1 MWKFQQFFKTSLISL
16 MLMLLL
22 SCWVSPTTNSAQ
34 APFPSQ
40 NIYTD
45 SAYLT
50 TLSFGNYSHWLQPW
64 RAYLETQPATTLI
77 NGTGVNLFLD
87 QGENPDLVVQ
97 MLAKYGIHNIRL
109 EMGWGEVDYER
120 ETQLKNSDRLQ
131 SILQACRQW
140 GVRPLI
146 LLNAHQGGPGP
157 MKTFDRMVTANARAG
172 DRTVKLNDTTGL
184 VVGKSGLSNLTDY
197 WAAEALIT
205 AINGNEVTLSKP
217 LPKAIA
223 ANTKVPLATLKYQ
236 PFSVP
241 NTTSYNETIAAWQNY
256 VGTIGKFTTNA
267 LGTAQANDRGFDLE
281 IWNEL
286 TFGSQFLSINNYY
299 EPDFAKYEQDSI
311 WENLVKATADYVDAH
326 PKDFQGVRLGN
337 GFSNTIPWTSAAAQP
352 ARINA
357 IGKHPYAGRKFY
369 NLNGRNDVVNTNT
382 AIDALGEVDKSG
394 FTPTYSALFP
404 EYYGTALQ
412 TETLIRDLAP
422 ITTDI
427 YGKTKHGRNAR
438 VINNKVNPVPVWIT
452 EVNIPPDEDGITDRT
467 QALMLKAKAAARYFT
482 FYLNKGAERVDL
494 FAGDRGDLKYGTVQD
509 NFLEYSK
516 KNQTY
521 PSDDRNYVSPALRV
535 TSRIFAQMQEQLD
548 PRLVQTRAIQVD
560 SISDRHNHYQ
570 FEGDGTAAHPNLLNR
585 DLLTVLPFQVN
596 AHKFVI
602 PYYVMTRD
610 IRKSLAPE
618 EYTIQLSGVRGEGA
632 VVRGYDVMGDRA
644 VPVKVNRRS
653 GNSLNLNLLATDYP
667 YLLVIQEKAD

>member
-1 MWKFQQFFKTSLISL
+1 MWNPKHFLGTSVISFVLI
-16 MLMLLL
+16 LLL
-22 SCWVSPTTNSAQ
+22 SLAIDHTDPPIQAFSPAPTT
-34 APFPSQ
+34 
-40 NIYTD
+40 YTNP
-45 SAYLT
+45 AYLAKIP
-50 TLSFGNYSHWLQPW
+50 FGSRSHWLQPW
-64 RAYLETQPATTLI
+64 RSYLETMPASTFI
-77 NGTGVNLFLD
+77 NGTGVNLFLEN
-87 QGENPDLVVQ
+87 GENPDLVLQ
-97 MLAKYGIHNIRL
+97 MLAKYGIRNIRL
-109 EMGWGEVDYER
+109 EINWGELSYEN
-120 ETQLKNSDRLQ
+120 ESQLKNPDRFQ
-131 SILQACRQW
+131 KILQACKKW
-140 GVRPLI
+140 NVRPLI
-146 LLNAHQGGPGP
+146 LLNAHQGTPHP
-157 MKTFDRMVTANARAG
+157 VQKFDRIVTATAKAG
-172 DRTVKLNDTTGL
+172 DRTVKLNDTAGL
-184 VVGKSGLSNLTDY
+184 VVGKSGLSDLTDY

-205 AINGNEVTLSKP
+205 AIKGNEITLSKP

-241 NTTSYNETIAAWQNY
+241 NTAAYNATIAAWQNY
-256 VGTIGKFTTNA
+256 VATIAEFATEA
-267 LGTAQANDRGFDLE
+267 LGTAQAGDRGFDLE

-311 WENLVKATADYVDAH
+311 WQNLVKATADYVDAH
-326 PKDFQGVRLGN
+326 PNDFQGVRLGN

-352 ARINA
+352 PRIHA

-369 NLNGRNDVVNTNT
+369 SPNGRNDEVAANT
-382 AIDALGEVDKSG
+382 AIDALGEVDESG
-394 FTPTYSALFP
+394 FTPTYTALFP

-438 VINNKVNPVPVWIT
+438 LINNKVNPVPVWIT

-467 QALMLKAKAAARYFT
+467 QALMLKAKAAVRYFT

-494 FAGDRGDLKYGTVQD
+494 FAGDRGDLKYGTVQE

-516 KNQTY
+516 NNQTY
-521 PSDDRNYVSPALRV
+521 PSDDRNFVSPALGV
-535 TSRIFAQMQEQLD
+535 TSRIVAQMQDQLD
-548 PRLVQTRAIQVD
+548 PGLVQTRAIKVD

-618 EYTIQLSGVRGEGA
+618 EYTIQISGVKGEGA
-632 VVRGYDVMGDRA
+632 VVRVYDVMGDRS
-644 VPVKVNRRS
+644 VPIEVNQRS
-653 GNSLNLNLLATDYP
+653 GDALNLTLAATDYP